1 MIKCLWRSILGE
13 GKILYD
19 LQLVLETW
27 VKEEIL
33 REGIERDLEIGKE
46 KDCWTYAYNTMIRER
61 RKKRFVHGSIE
72 KKIQNSVEVEMAQ
85 WL

>member
-1 MIKCLWRSILGE
+1 MIKCLWRSTLGE

-19 LQLVLETW
+19 LHLVSETW
-27 VKEEIL
+27 AKGEIV
-33 REGIERDLEIGKE
+33 REGIERDLEIGRE

-61 RKKRFVHGSIE
+61 RNNGYVRGSIE